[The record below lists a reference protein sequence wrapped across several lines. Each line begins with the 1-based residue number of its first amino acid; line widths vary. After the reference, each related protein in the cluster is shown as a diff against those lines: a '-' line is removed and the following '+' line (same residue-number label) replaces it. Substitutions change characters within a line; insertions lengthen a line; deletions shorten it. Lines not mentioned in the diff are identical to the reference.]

1 MKRVS
6 VVGLPLFTLA
16 KYSGMGRSPVALRR
30 TGLLSSLGAGVSD
43 EGDARI
49 PMLEKDALEGKVKNL
64 EHFKRA
70 SKAVLDKVA
79 AIRGADEVIC
89 VGGECSF
96 AVGALAG
103 FGRTY
108 KGTPGM
114 LWMDSHGDFNTP
126 ETSPSGYI
134 GGMCLAM
141 ACGRGPVLG
150 DEIESR
156 RPLLEEGRLIHL
168 GSRALDPPELEMM
181 RASPMGIY
189 TMKKVSLE
197 GTKEVAKRVATRLAD
212 SADWIACHLDVDV
225 MDSSIIPAVNY
236 PTRGGMTIDQVAS
249 LVKALD
255 KTGKLKVLNVAAY
268 NPDLDGNGS
277 SARAVVEILRKTF
290 AQE

>member
-1 MKRVS
+1 
-6 VVGLPLFTLA
+6 
-16 KYSGMGRSPVALRR
+16 
-30 TGLLSSLGAGVSD
+30 
-43 EGDARI
+43 
-49 PMLEKDALEGKVKNL
+49 MLEKDALEDRVKNL
-64 EHFKRA
+64 EHFKQA

-79 AIRGADEVIC
+79 AIRSAENVIC

-103 FGRTY
+103 FSATY
-108 KGTPGM
+108 KGKLGM

-126 ETSPSGYI
+126 ESSPSGYI

-181 RASPMGIY
+181 RASPMGIF
-189 TMKKVSLE
+189 TMKKVSLT
-197 GTKEVAKRVATRLAD
+197 GTKEVANQVATRLAD
-212 SADWIACHLDVDV
+212 AADWIACHLDVDV
-225 MDSSIIPAVNY
+225 VDSSIISAVNY
-236 PTRGGMTIDQVAS
+236 PTRGGMTIDQVVS

-255 KTGKLKVLNVAAY
+255 KTGKLKVLDVAAY
-268 NPDLDGNGS
+268 NPDLDRDGS
-277 SARAVVEILRKTF
+277 SARAVVEIMRKTLG
-290 AQE
+290 QT